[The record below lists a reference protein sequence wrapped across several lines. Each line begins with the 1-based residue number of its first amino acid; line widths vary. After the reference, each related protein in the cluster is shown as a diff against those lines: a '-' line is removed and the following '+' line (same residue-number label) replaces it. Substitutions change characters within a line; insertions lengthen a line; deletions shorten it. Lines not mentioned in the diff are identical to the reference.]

1 MDKGTI
7 LLKDYIR
14 KTARVLVLSSKLDPK
29 KKSKAQTGFTKKVFP
44 VITDKTKN
52 YEDLLNVIDYKEKFM
67 KVAYPKLEIE
77 EEDSKAIEDFITEKW
92 KKMETLKELDPAQYE
107 KLDKK
112 VILSGYIKLLMESPR
127 KKKLINSPPFPNP
140 SNT

>member
-1 MDKGTI
+1 M
-7 LLKDYIR
+7 
-14 KTARVLVLSSKLDPK
+14 
-29 KKSKAQTGFTKKVFP
+29 
-44 VITDKTKN
+44 
-52 YEDLLNVIDYKEKFM
+52 NVIDYKEKFM

-127 KKKLINSPPFPNP
+127 KKKLINSPPFGNP